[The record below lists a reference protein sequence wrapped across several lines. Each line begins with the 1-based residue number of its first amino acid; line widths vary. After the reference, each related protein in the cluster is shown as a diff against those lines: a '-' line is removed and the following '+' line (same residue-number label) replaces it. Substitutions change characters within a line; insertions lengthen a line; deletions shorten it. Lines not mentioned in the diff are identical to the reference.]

1 MNENLKNHFTGFKTR
16 SYEIVNYLHNRI
28 FLNEI
33 KSIADIPNPYA
44 KEFEIGIL
52 TWSENK
58 IFGTG
63 IKSFYMSCA
72 QTDKPLFKNYK
83 GSICNTHPH
92 NYYLH
97 IANELGIIG
106 LFIIILIFLVIITN
120 GLISFHSIIMKK
132 NCFYPF
138 L

>member
-72 QTDKPLFKNYK
+72 QTDKPFLRIIK
-83 GSICNTHPH
+83 GSLCNATH
-92 NYYLH
+92 
-97 IANELGIIG
+97 
-106 LFIIILIFLVIITN
+106 ITT
-120 GLISFHSIIMKK
+120 ITHS
-132 NCFYPF
+132 
-138 L
+138 